1 MLKALAYFIPWI
13 TKLGGVILKNKTTKH
28 KGQALVEIA
37 LVLPI
42 LLLLLFGIIEFGRI
56 LNAYIMVSNASRE
69 GARYSAVG
77 HTDVQVRQLVMD
89 KTPNLNIVQ
98 SSIIINPRNTGA
110 ERERVIVTVPCDFQ
124 LITPIVKNIIS
135 PSGTFRI
142 ESSTE
147 MRVE

>member
-1 MLKALAYFIPWI
+1 M
-13 TKLGGVILKNKTTKH
+13 LKNKIIKC

-98 SSIIINPRNTGA
+98 SSIIINPGNTGA